1 MDINSNQVASVLK
14 RAVQMLLT
22 RGLSDPRVQGM
33 ISVTTVELSAD
44 RSEAVI
50 GVSILPE
57 KKVELTMHGLKNAAG
72 HIRYQLSR
80 EVKIRRIPRII
91 FKLDKSLK
99 KQSEVL
105 AAIANAR
112 IMNSVA
118 ETETAPD
125 PLSNNSRSEVP
136 ES

>member
-125 PLSNNSRSEVP
+125 PPSNNSRSEVP